1 MSLAQRISYIQ
12 KVCILTI
19 YSLFHVEQNIIY
31 TFISKNLLSLQH
43 LQLQSD
49 KEIRDTEN
57 QHCKNKIGYPH
68 SDPDNAV
75 ELTYSY
81 LLDLWHYLC

>member
-1 MSLAQRISYIQ
+1 M
-12 KVCILTI
+12 

-31 TFISKNLLSLQH
+31 TFMSKKYVNLTA

-49 KEIRDTEN
+49 KEIRATEN
-57 QHCKNKIGYPH
+57 QHCKDKIGYPR

-75 ELTYSY
+75 DLT
-81 LLDLWHYLC
+81 

>member
-1 MSLAQRISYIQ
+1 M
-12 KVCILTI
+12 

-31 TFISKNLLSLQH
+31 TFMSKKSVIFTA

-57 QHCKNKIGYPH
+57 PGGRYKNKIAILAPI
-68 SDPDNAV
+68 
-75 ELTYSY
+75 LTMP
-81 LLDLWHYLC
+81 